1 MEIDGLGPWPANV
14 AEGCS
19 ALRLSSEE
27 ETKWPCTS
35 DSLPEGALEVISGSG
50 SSTGNAASLSSPGRE
65 TARRA
70 LQTARKTDKMRHV
83 FSLTRSLATYHSSG
97 LG

>member
-1 MEIDGLGPWPANV
+1 MAGERGGRVLGLEIVVRERNKV
-14 AEGCS
+14 A
-19 ALRLSSEE
+19 L
-27 ETKWPCTS
+27 TS